1 MTDKTKNLTEPQIN
15 EICKAFVYGRTIEDI
30 SAVEGLPVEDVK
42 QLLSDNAEKV
52 QELRQF
58 YKSMG
63 VI

>member
-1 MTDKTKNLTEPQIN
+1 MKTLSEPQVN

-30 SAVEGLPVEDVK
+30 AAVEELSVEDVK

>member
-1 MTDKTKNLTEPQIN
+1 MGEKTMSEEQIN
-15 EICKAFVYGRTIEDI
+15 DICKAFVQGSTIEDI
-30 SAVEGLPVEDVK
+30 ASIEELSVEDVK

-52 QELRQF
+52 QELKTF

>member
-1 MTDKTKNLTEPQIN
+1 MDIKTEPQIN

-30 SAVEGLPVEDVK
+30 AAVEELPVEDVK

-52 QELRQF
+52 QELKTF

>member
-1 MTDKTKNLTEPQIN
+1 MDIKNFTEPQIN
-15 EICKAFVYGRTIEDI
+15 EICKAFVYGRTFEDI
-30 SAVEGLPVEDVK
+30 AAVEELPVEDVK

-52 QELRQF
+52 QELKTF

>member
-1 MTDKTKNLTEPQIN
+1 MDIKNLTEPQIN

-30 SAVEGLPVEDVK
+30 AAVEELPVEDVK

-52 QELRQF
+52 QELKTF

>member
-1 MTDKTKNLTEPQIN
+1 MDIKNLAEPQIN

-30 SAVEGLPVEDVK
+30 AAVEELPVEDVK
-42 QLLSDNAEKV
+42 QLLSDNTEKV
-52 QELRQF
+52 QELKTF

>member
-1 MTDKTKNLTEPQIN
+1 MDIKNLTEPQTN

-30 SAVEGLPVEDVK
+30 AAVEELPVDDVK

-52 QELRQF
+52 QELKTF

>member
-1 MTDKTKNLTEPQIN
+1 MKILSEPQVN

-30 SAVEGLPVEDVK
+30 AAVEELPVEDVK
-42 QLLSDNAEKV
+42 QLLSNNAEKV

>member
-1 MTDKTKNLTEPQIN
+1 MGIKNLTEPQIN

-30 SAVEGLPVEDVK
+30 AAVEELPVEDIK

-52 QELRQF
+52 QELKTF

>member
-1 MTDKTKNLTEPQIN
+1 MDIKKLTEPQIN

-30 SAVEGLPVEDVK
+30 AAVEELPVEDVA

-52 QELRQF
+52 QELKTF

>member
-1 MTDKTKNLTEPQIN
+1 MDIKNLTEPQIN
-15 EICKAFVYGRTIEDI
+15 EICKAFVYGRTVEDI
-30 SAVEGLPVEDVK
+30 AAVEELPVEDVK

-52 QELRQF
+52 QELKTF

>member
-1 MTDKTKNLTEPQIN
+1 MDIKKLTEPQIN

-30 SAVEGLPVEDVK
+30 AAVEKLSVEDVK

-52 QELRQF
+52 QELKTF

>member
-1 MTDKTKNLTEPQIN
+1 MGIKNLTEPQIN

-30 SAVEGLPVEDVK
+30 ASIEQLPVTDVA
-42 QLLSDNAEKV
+42 QLLKENAEKV
-52 QELRQF
+52 QQLKTF

>member
-1 MTDKTKNLTEPQIN
+1 MDIKTLTEPQIN

-30 SAVEGLPVEDVK
+30 AAVEELPVEDVK

-52 QELRQF
+52 QELKTF

>member
-1 MTDKTKNLTEPQIN
+1 MKALSEPQVN

-30 SAVEGLPVEDVK
+30 AAVEELPVEDVK

-52 QELRQF
+52 QELRHF

>member
-1 MTDKTKNLTEPQIN
+1 MDIKNLTEPQIN

-30 SAVEGLPVEDVK
+30 AAVEELSVEDVK
-42 QLLSDNAEKV
+42 QLLNDNAEKV
-52 QELRQF
+52 QELKTF

>member
-1 MTDKTKNLTEPQIN
+1 MDIKNLTEPQIN

-30 SAVEGLPVEDVK
+30 AAVEELPIEDVK
-42 QLLSDNAEKV
+42 QLLSDNAKKV

>member
-1 MTDKTKNLTEPQIN
+1 MDIKKLTEPQIN

-30 SAVEGLPVEDVK
+30 AAVEELSVDDVK

-52 QELRQF
+52 QELKTF

>member
-1 MTDKTKNLTEPQIN
+1 MDIKNLTEPQIN

-30 SAVEGLPVEDVK
+30 AAVEELSVEDVK
-42 QLLSDNAEKV
+42 QLLSDNTEKV
-52 QELRQF
+52 QELKTF

>member
-1 MTDKTKNLTEPQIN
+1 MDIKNLTEPQIN

-30 SAVEGLPVEDVK
+30 AAVEELSVEDVK

-52 QELRQF
+52 QELKTF

>member
-1 MTDKTKNLTEPQIN
+1 MDIKNLTEPQIN

-30 SAVEGLPVEDVK
+30 AAVEELPVEDVK
-42 QLLSDNAEKV
+42 QLISDNAEKV

>member
-1 MTDKTKNLTEPQIN
+1 MVKAEITEPQIN

-30 SAVEGLPVEDVK
+30 ASIEQLPVTDVA
-42 QLLSDNAEKV
+42 QLLKDNAEKV
-52 QELRQF
+52 QELKTF

>member
-1 MTDKTKNLTEPQIN
+1 MDIKHLTEPQIN

-30 SAVEGLPVEDVK
+30 AAVEELAVEDVK

-52 QELRQF
+52 QELKTF

>member
-1 MTDKTKNLTEPQIN
+1 MDIKNLTEPQIN

-30 SAVEGLPVEDVK
+30 AAVEELSVEDVK
-42 QLLSDNAEKV
+42 QLLKDNAEKV
-52 QELRQF
+52 QELKTF

>member
-1 MTDKTKNLTEPQIN
+1 MDIKNLTEPQIN
-15 EICKAFVYGRTIEDI
+15 EICKAFVYRRTIEDI
-30 SAVEGLPVEDVK
+30 AAVEELPVEDVK

-52 QELRQF
+52 QELKTF

>member
-1 MTDKTKNLTEPQIN
+1 MDKKNLTEPQIN

-30 SAVEGLPVEDVK
+30 AAVEELPVEDVK

-52 QELRQF
+52 QELKTF

>member
-1 MTDKTKNLTEPQIN
+1 MVKAEISEPQIN

-30 SAVEGLPVEDVK
+30 AAVEELPVTDVA
-42 QLLSDNAEKV
+42 QLLKDNAEKV
-52 QELRQF
+52 QELKTF

>member
-1 MTDKTKNLTEPQIN
+1 MDIKNLTEPQIN

-30 SAVEGLPVEDVK
+30 ANIEQLPVTDVA
-42 QLLSDNAEKV
+42 QLLKDNAEKV
-52 QELRQF
+52 QQLKTF

>member
-1 MTDKTKNLTEPQIN
+1 MGIKNLTEPQIN

-30 SAVEGLPVEDVK
+30 AAVEELSVEDVK
-42 QLLSDNAEKV
+42 QLLSDNTEKV

>member
-1 MTDKTKNLTEPQIN
+1 MDIKKFTEPQIN

-30 SAVEGLPVEDVK
+30 AAVEELSVEDVK

-52 QELRQF
+52 QELKTF